1 MSGLKEIRNRLDS
14 AKSTQQLTNAMKM
27 VSVSKLRKAQL
38 RTVKAREMSFRLM
51 EIYREISR
59 EVKDDQT
66 SLMHYGYSDLK
77 SVMVVVIASDKGM
90 CGTFNTQVCK
100 TAEAHIQEKY
110 GHLHP
115 QDIWLVAIGNKASE
129 YFKKKTYRLFSSEL
143 VTNPGAASYSEAGKF
158 MQAVVNDFRKGVFQ
172 KVEVVFSRPVNAAT
186 QEVRVRTVLPVHD
199 ILLAG
204 DRVMAEYQSR
214 QGSAAAGKMAMKAKA
229 RAANFQ
235 YVEILP
241 DRETVIEAML
251 PKIATLYLYLSLCL
265 SATAEHGARMTAMS
279 KASDNAD
286 VLLKALSLRYNK
298 LRQSSITNELLEI
311 VSGANALND

>member
-38 RTVKAREMSFRLM
+38 RTVKAREMSFRLL

-59 EVKDDQT
+59 DVKDDQT
-66 SLMHYGYSDLK
+66 SLMHYGYPDLK

-90 CGTFNTQVCK
+90 CGTFNAQVCK

-110 GHLHP
+110 GHLDP
-115 QDIWLVAIGNKASE
+115 KDILLVAIGSKASE
-129 YFKKKTYRLFSSEL
+129 YFKKKPYRLFPSEL
-143 VTNPGAASYSEAGKF
+143 VTNPGSASYAEAGKF

-172 KVEVVFSRPVNAAT
+172 KMEIVFSRPVNAAT

-229 RAANFQ
+229 RAASFQ
-235 YVEILP
+235 DVEILP

-286 VLLKALSLRYNK
+286 VLLKTLNLRYNK